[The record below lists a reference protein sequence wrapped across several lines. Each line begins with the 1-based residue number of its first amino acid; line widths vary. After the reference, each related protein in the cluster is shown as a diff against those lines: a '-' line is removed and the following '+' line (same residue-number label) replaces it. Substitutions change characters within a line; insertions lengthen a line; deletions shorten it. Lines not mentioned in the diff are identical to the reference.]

1 MTITRT
7 TWSNWASTVVAPG
20 SRTARPRDRA
30 DLVTAVTEARAAGH
44 GVRPVGSGHSFSE
57 IAAPLPSGE
66 RSEVVAL
73 DLSGWTGITDVAP
86 DRGTVTVRGGTPL
99 HLLNEL
105 LDRMGLAL
113 PNLGD
118 IDRQTVAGAIS
129 TGTHG
134 TGANLGGLATQVAA
148 LELVLA
154 DGSTLRCSP
163 TENPEVFD
171 AARVG
176 LGALGLISTVT
187 LRCVPAFALAA
198 EEQPRQLDEVLA
210 EFERYAA
217 ENDHFEFYWFPHS
230 THTLVKRNN
239 RLPERERPR
248 PLHPVRSWL
257 EYRVLENGLFGLAC
271 EIGRRRPALVKRLNR
286 ICGATWSGR
295 SYGDT
300 SHRVFVT
307 SRTVRFVESEY
318 AIPRERLPEVIEL
331 LRSAVARLR
340 HPVMFPVEVR
350 VAEADDIWLSTAHG
364 RDTAYVAIHQYKGMP
379 YREWF
384 DTFEGIV
391 REVGGRPH
399 WGKMH
404 GLGAEELRGSYPRFD
419 DFLRV
424 RDRLDPDRLFGNP
437 YLTRVLGS

>member
-1 MTITRT
+1 M
-7 TWSNWASTVVAPG
+7 
-20 SRTARPRDRA
+20 
-30 DLVTAVTEARAAGH
+30 
-44 GVRPVGSGHSFSE
+44 GSGHSFSE

-66 RSEVVAL
+66 RTEVTAL
-73 DLSGWTGITDVAP
+73 DLSEWTGITDVAP
-86 DRGTVTVRGGTPL
+86 DRRTVTVRGGTPL

-105 LDRMGLAL
+105 LDRLGLAL

-134 TGANLGGLATQVAA
+134 TGAKLGGLATQVAA
-148 LELVLA
+148 LELILA

-163 TENPEVFD
+163 TENPETFA

-198 EEQPRQLDEVLA
+198 EEHPRQLDEVLA
-210 EFERYAA
+210 EFERYAT

-239 RLPERERPR
+239 RLPDHERPR

-271 EIGRRRPALVKRLNR
+271 EIGRRNPRLVRRLSR

-295 SYGDT
+295 SYGDI

-318 AIPRERLPEVIEL
+318 AIPRERLPEVIER
-331 LRSAVARLR
+331 LRGAVARLR

-364 RDTAYVAIHQYKGMP
+364 RETAYVAIHQYKGMP

-404 GLGAEELRGSYPRFD
+404 GLGAEELRRSYPRFD

-424 RDRLDPDRLFGNP
+424 RDRLDPERVFGNP
-437 YLTRVLGS
+437 YLARVLGS

>member
-1 MTITRT
+1 MKITRT
-7 TWSNWASTVVAPG
+7 TWSNWANTTVAPG
-20 SRTARPRDRA
+20 SGTARPRHAA
-30 DLVTAVTEARAAGH
+30 DLSRLVTEARANGH
-44 GVRPVGSGHSFSE
+44 GVRPLGSGHSFSD
-57 IAAPLPSGE
+57 IAAPLPAGAHEESM
-66 RSEVVAL
+66 AL
-73 DLSGWTGITDVAP
+73 DMSEWSGITDVDR

-99 HLLNEL
+99 HLLNEQ
-105 LDRMGLAL
+105 LDRLGLAL

-134 TGANLGGLATQVAA
+134 TGAELGGLATEVLAM
-148 LELVLA
+148 ELVLA

-163 TENPEVFD
+163 TEEPEVFH

-176 LGALGLISTVT
+176 LGALGVISTVT

-198 EEQPRQLDEVLA
+198 EEHPRGLDEVLG
-210 EFERYAA
+210 EFDRLAA
-217 ENDHFEFYWFPHS
+217 DNDHFEFYWFPHS
-230 THTLVKRNN
+230 TRTLVKRNN
-239 RLPERERPR
+239 RVPEHERPR
-248 PLHPVRSWL
+248 PLHPLRSWL

-271 EIGRRRPALVKRLNR
+271 ELGRRSPATVKRLNR

-318 AIPRERLPEVIEL
+318 AVPRERLPEVIER
-331 LRSAVARLR
+331 LRGTVGRLR

-350 VAEADDIWLSTAHG
+350 VAAADDVWLSTAHG
-364 RDTAYVAIHQYKGMP
+364 RETAYVAVHQYSGMP

-391 REVGGRPH
+391 READGRPH

-404 GLGAEELRGSYPRFD
+404 GLTAAELRARYPRFD

-424 RDRLDPDRLFGNP
+424 RDRLDPERVFGNP
-437 YLTRVLGS
+437 YLARVLGS